1 MPPPL
6 SLAALRFGGRPPY
19 PSAGAAYAPKR
30 SGRDGGGPLAELV
43 DPDTLLDAIQRR
55 DPAAVGALY
64 DRVGGRAFG
73 LAYRILGETPAA
85 EDAVQEAFLT
95 LWRQADRLDRARG
108 RLTSYLLTVVHHKA
122 IDLARARSGRA
133 ARNLPL
139 EPELITIV
147 TDDLARDVLASLDAD
162 AVQGCLAQLPDDQ
175 RHPIELAYFEGLTHV
190 EIAAELGIPLGTVK
204 SRLRLGLAKMRTQLE
219 GAGYP

>member
-1 MPPPL
+1 MTPL
-6 SLAALRFGGRPPY
+6 SSPPAIRFRGPAPY
-19 PSAGAAYAPKR
+19 PSARAASVLER
-30 SGRDGGGPLAELV
+30 SCRAGGVPLAELV
-43 DPDTLLDAIQRR
+43 DPDTLLDAIHRR

-64 DRVGGRAFG
+64 DRMGGRAFG
-73 LAYRILGETPAA
+73 LAFRILGETAAA

-122 IDLARARSGRA
+122 IDIARARSGRA

-147 TDDLARDVLASLDAD
+147 TDDLAGDVLASLDAD
-162 AVQGCLAQLPDDQ
+162 VVRGCLAELPEDQ
-175 RHPIELAYFEGLTHV
+175 RRPIELAYFEGLTHV
-190 EIAAELGIPLGTVK
+190 EIAAELGTPLGTVK
-204 SRLRLGLAKMRTQLE
+204 SRLRLGLAKMRAQLE
-219 GAGYP
+219 GVGYP